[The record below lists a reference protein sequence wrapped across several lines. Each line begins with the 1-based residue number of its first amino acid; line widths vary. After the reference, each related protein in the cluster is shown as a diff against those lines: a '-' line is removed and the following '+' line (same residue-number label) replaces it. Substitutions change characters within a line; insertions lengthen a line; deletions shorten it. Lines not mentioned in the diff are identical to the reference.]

1 MDAVCLGILVADIF
15 SSPVDSVPAA
25 GELKLAERFLLSA
38 GGCAVNTA
46 ACLRR
51 LGKDVRVLGKVGQDL
66 FGDFVLRDLGRLGID
81 ASSVKRSPTHPTSGT
96 FILNV
101 RGEDRRYIHLIGAN
115 GDFSAQD
122 IDLTSLDGAR
132 VLHVGGYLS
141 MPKFGSSDLTYLF
154 QEARKRSLKT
164 VLDVMVAAGRRVPLG
179 EIEKVLPYTDV
190 FLPNDDEARSLT
202 GCDDPLA
209 QADRLA
215 EFNPNCTILIT
226 LGSRGVLARRGDEV
240 LRLGRYSVETVD
252 ESGAGD
258 AFAAGIVTGL
268 LEDWPLEHVL
278 RFASAMGASCTR
290 ALGCTDG
297 VFRFDEAVAFVEQ
310 MPLSITR
317 LRG

>member
-15 SSPVDSVPAA
+15 SSPVDAVPVA

-51 LGKDVRVLGKVGQDL
+51 LGREVRVLGKVGQDL
-66 FGDFVLRDLGRLGID
+66 FGDFVLRDLERLGID
-81 ASSVKRSPTHPTSGT
+81 ASSIQRSRTHPTSGT
-96 FILNV
+96 FIMNV
-101 RGEDRRYIHLIGAN
+101 KGEDRRYIHLIGAN

-122 IDLTSLDGAR
+122 IDLTSLDDAR
-132 VLHVGGYLS
+132 VLHVGGYLG
-141 MPKFGSSDLTYLF
+141 MPRFGSSDLTYLF
-154 QEARKRSLKT
+154 MEAKKRSLKT

-190 FLPNDDEARSLT
+190 FLPNDDEARGLT
-202 GCDDPLA
+202 GCEDPLE

-215 EFNPNCTILIT
+215 EFNPNCAILIT
-226 LGSRGVLARRGDEV
+226 LGSRGVLARRGDQV
-240 LRLGRYSVETVD
+240 LRVGSYSMETID

-258 AFAAGIVTGL
+258 AFAAGVVMGL
-268 LEDWPLEHVL
+268 LEDWPFEFAL

-297 VFRFDEAVAFVEQ
+297 VFRLDEVMEFVRTT
-310 MPLSITR
+310 PLLINR

>member
-1 MDAVCLGILVADIF
+1 MEALCLGILVADIF

-25 GELKLAERFLLSA
+25 GELKLADRFLLSA

-51 LGKDVRVLGKVGQDL
+51 LGKEVRVLGKVGQDL
-66 FGDFVLRDLGRLGID
+66 FGDFVLRDLERLGID
-81 ASSVKRSPTHPTSGT
+81 ASSIKRSQTHPTSGT

-101 RGEDRRYIHLIGAN
+101 KGEDRRYIHLIGAN
-115 GDFSAQD
+115 GDFSARD

-141 MPKFGSSDLTYLF
+141 MPRFGSSDLTYLF
-154 QEARKRSLKT
+154 MEARKRSLKT
-164 VLDVMVAAGRRVPLG
+164 VLDVMVAAGHRVSLV

-202 GCDDPLA
+202 GCADPLA

-215 EFNPNCTILIT
+215 EFNPDCTILIT
-226 LGSRGVLARRGDEV
+226 LGSRGVLARRGDEA
-240 LRLGRYSVETVD
+240 LRLGRYSVETID

-258 AFAAGIVTGL
+258 AFAAGVVTGL
-268 LEDWPLEHVL
+268 LEDWPFEQTL

-297 VFRFDEAVAFVEQ
+297 VFSFDEAMEFIR
-310 MPLSITR
+310 MTPLAITR

>member
-46 ACLRR
+46 ACLCR
-51 LGKDVRVLGKVGQDL
+51 LGKEVRVLGKVGQDL
-66 FGDFVLRDLGRLGID
+66 FGDFVLRDLERLGID
-81 ASSVKRSPTHPTSGT
+81 ASSVQRSPTHPTSGT

-101 RGEDRRYIHLIGAN
+101 KGEDRRYIHLVGAN
-115 GDFSAQD
+115 ADFSAQD
-122 IDLTSLDGAR
+122 IDLASLDGAK

-141 MPKFGSSDLTYLF
+141 MPKFGAADLTYLF
-154 QEARKRSLKT
+154 QEAKKRSLKT
-164 VLDVMVAAGRRVPLG
+164 VLDIMVAAGRRVSLR
-179 EIEKVLPYTDV
+179 EIETVLPHTDV

-202 GCDDPLA
+202 GCEDPLA
-209 QADRLA
+209 QADCFA
-215 EFNPNCTILIT
+215 ELNPRCTTLIT
-226 LGSRGVLARRGDEV
+226 LGARGVLARRGEEV
-240 LRLGRYSVETVD
+240 LRAGIYRVETID
-252 ESGAGD
+252 GSGAGD
-258 AFAAGIVTGL
+258 AFAAGVVAGL
-268 LEDWPLEHVL
+268 LEDWPFEQAL

-297 VFRFDEAVAFVEQ
+297 VFRFDEAAAFVQQ
-310 MPLSITR
+310 MPLPITR